1 MKKLAC
7 VLLLLVL
14 GVSTIGAASAA
25 NPMQVPY
32 SVPDEQVTGQ
42 MRTERLAMLEKYP
55 GLTIVDPAAIDP
67 GDEIIYVDGLEGL
80 DALRSGISAIHLYT
94 GR

>member
-14 GVSTIGAASAA
+14 GVSTIGAA

-42 MRTERLAMLEKYP
+42 IRTERLAMLEKYP

-67 GDEIIYVDGLEGL
+67 GEEIIYVDGLEGL
-80 DALRSGISAIHLYT
+80 DALMSGISAIHLYT

>member
-1 MKKLAC
+1 M
-7 VLLLLVL
+7 LLVL

>member
-42 MRTERLAMLEKYP
+42 MRAERLEKYP

-67 GDEIIYVDGLEGL
+67 GEEIIYVDGLEGL
-80 DALRSGISAIHLYT
+80 DALMSGISAIHLYT